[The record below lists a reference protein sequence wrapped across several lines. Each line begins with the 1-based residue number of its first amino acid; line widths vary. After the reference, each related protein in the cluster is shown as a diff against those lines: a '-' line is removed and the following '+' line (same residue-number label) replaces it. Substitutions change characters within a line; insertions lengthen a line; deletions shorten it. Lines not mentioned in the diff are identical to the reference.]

1 MAKKWEE
8 KVVNFLFLGFGNG
21 QRQRKKG
28 YKKKLWDSTVAKRKE
43 KEIAFFLSWAL
54 AMVNLECAKKS

>member
-1 MAKKWEE
+1 
-8 KVVNFLFLGFGNG
+8 
-21 QRQRKKG
+21 
-28 YKKKLWDSTVAKRKE
+28 LWDSTVAKRKE